1 MKNKLITLLGLISI
15 LSSGCETYDDIQS
28 STTSSTA
35 RSRDGF
41 FSKHRRI
48 PLSTGYKPY
57 NRGLGQLG
65 KGGYSETWLQNNIA
79 KVRYDGNDKVYNEE
93 ASDYCLLRCAEVTKE
108 KGFRYFTIIEQSN
121 QPRSSSEPSSI
132 RIIRVANEQPQNGPI
147 AYEVDFLIKSLKE
160 KYNLD

>member
-1 MKNKLITLLGLISI
+1 MHPNICECMDVNYAKKSEKSKFPHHSITNHDIMIQNKIVPNRHMYVK
-15 LSSGCETYDDIQS
+15 CQS
-28 STTSSTA
+28 
-35 RSRDGF
+35 
-41 FSKHRRI
+41 
-48 PLSTGYKPY
+48 PV
-57 NRGLGQLG
+57 
-65 KGGYSETWLQNNIA
+65 TWLQNNIA